1 MQSRMTIKYVT
12 YGKIEKTALYK
23 IFDYLTKPRK
33 NIVFRLDYDKENELG
48 WDEEDLFIP
57 AIQIN
62 KLEYA
67 VVKVDEYN
75 EDKYLTFM
83 CDNTYQTAILKL
95 LFAIS
100 QHGDP
105 GHTFG
110 ILFDDEHVGWDGD
123 GSDRIEEINFIENWK
138 KKEFYEHPENLPE
151 KVLNFN
157 KILHELS
164 DNLFAKNVPND
175 NPLWDTNTRLQ
186 LAEKL
191 AKKYSELQYQKFLEI
206 KNELNREQEI

>member
-1 MQSRMTIKYVT
+1 MQSRITIKYVT

-23 IFDYLTKPRK
+23 IFNYLTKPRK
-33 NIVFRLDYDKENELG
+33 NVVFRLDFDKANELG

-83 CDNTYQTAILKL
+83 CDNIYQLAILKL

-138 KKEFYEHPENLPE
+138 KKEFYEYPEKLPE

-157 KILHELS
+157 KICSELS
-164 DNLFAKNVPND
+164 DSLRGISTD
-175 NPLWDTNTRLQ
+175 SPLWDGNVRLQ

-191 AKKYSELQYQKFLEI
+191 AKKCSELQYQKFLEI
-206 KNELNREQEI
+206 KNNAQKKEP